1 MSKLWD
7 RMLLVPTVVRL
18 ASRAPRDPHTA
29 WDRYWNGIH
38 TTGGAGD
45 VLWDSGS
52 AAEREQYRDLIVDH
66 FDPALPV
73 IDVGCGNGTH
83 TRWLAEIFPRVIGID
98 VSTGA
103 VARAA
108 EEAKDVHN
116 AEFLVLNAA
125 NRTAGEFLF
134 DHLGPANVFVRGVFH
149 VLKPDKQTA
158 MAANMRTVIGG
169 KGRAFIA
176 ETNFP
181 GNSLD
186 YLAELGATRESMPR
200 QLQRAL
206 ENLPRPGRFGAR
218 ERHAVFPD
226 AEWLLIDDG
235 PLSIEVVSMKSES
248 VPQRVPGYF
257 ALLAGIQKT
266 AEEARA

>member
-1 MSKLWD
+1 MVKLWD
-7 RMLLVPTVVRL
+7 RMLLLPTVVRL
-18 ASRAPRDPHTA
+18 ASRAAKDPNTA
-29 WDRYWNGIH
+29 WERYWNGIQA
-38 TTGGAGD
+38 TGPAGD

-52 AAEREQYRDLIVDH
+52 AAERDQYRDLVTAH

-73 IDVGCGNGTH
+73 VDVGCGNGTH
-83 TRWLAEIFPRVIGID
+83 TRWLAEIFPRVVGID

-116 AEFLVLNAA
+116 AEFIVLNAA
-125 NRTAGEFLF
+125 DGAAGELLF
-134 DHLGPANVFVRGVFH
+134 DRLGPANVFVRGVFH
-149 VLKPDKQTA
+149 VLKPDQQTA
-158 MAANMRTVIGG
+158 LAATIRMVIGT

-181 GNSLD
+181 GSSLD
-186 YLAELGATRESMPR
+186 YLAELGATRGSVPR
-200 QLQRAL
+200 QLQKAL

-218 ERHAVFPD
+218 ERQAVFPD
-226 AEWLLIDDG
+226 ADWQLLDDG
-235 PLSIEVVSMKSES
+235 PLSIEVVPMTSEA

-257 ALLAGIQKT
+257 ALMAGARKD
-266 AEEARA
+266 ADEAS

>member
-1 MSKLWD
+1 MSTLWD

-18 ASRAPRDPHTA
+18 ASRAPKDPNTA

-52 AAEREQYRDLIVDH
+52 AAERGQYKDLIVAH
-66 FDPALPV
+66 FDPTLPV

-83 TRWLAEIFPRVIGID
+83 TRWLAELFPRVMGID
-98 VSTGA
+98 VSAGA

-108 EEAKDVHN
+108 REAEDIHN
-116 AEFLVLNAA
+116 AEFMVLDAA
-125 NRTAGEFLF
+125 DRAAGELLF
-134 DHLGPANVFVRGVFH
+134 GRLGPANVFVRGVFH
-149 VLKPDKQTA
+149 VLKPDKQAA
-158 MAANMRTVIGG
+158 MAANIRTVVGS

-181 GNSLD
+181 GNSLE
-186 YLAELGATRESMPR
+186 YLAELGATRGSMPR

-206 ENLPRPGRFGAR
+206 ENLPRPGRFGAQ
-218 ERHAVFPD
+218 ERHAAFPD
-226 AEWLLIDDG
+226 ADWQLIDDG
-235 PLSIEVVSMKSES
+235 PVSIEVVPMKSQA

-257 ALLAGIQKT
+257 ALMAGIQ
-266 AEEARA
+266 ER